1 MAIDQ
6 RGPEERQR
14 IGRSDQRQEADI
26 LQRHFRYRGPGL
38 QRAAGQGQRQAAGKP
53 KHEHGDDAGA
63 GIYAEWRP
71 DGLPLL
77 LLRTMVRL
85 KSINRKSTTPRSEE
99 HTSELQSLMRISYAV
114 FC

>member
-1 MAIDQ
+1 MM
-6 RGPEERQR
+6 RRTPMSERTALR
-14 IGRSDQRQEADI
+14 FHYTPLFRSQEADI
-26 LQRHFRYRGPGL
+26 LQRHFRYRGPVL

-77 LLRTMVRL
+77 LLRTMVD
-85 KSINRKSTTPRSEE
+85 RKSTRLNSS
-99 HTSELQSLMRISYAV
+99 HSCAYRMQSSA
-114 FC
+114 